1 MENTI
6 EKTLNLLLDLQDV
19 DNQIYK
25 ILQVRGGLPQEVN
38 NLENELAD
46 LQMQAQTYQEGIT
59 SLEENISTLRVKIK
73 DIETLVKKYEEQQM
87 NVRNNREYDAITKEI
102 ELHNLDIQ
110 LAEKKIKESYE
121 QIARNKHA
129 LEELSNSIQKA
140 KQNLTLKQQ
149 DLNSIIGRSQ
159 EEEKK
164 LTKKRQELESMIDKP
179 LFQTYERIKN
189 KVRNNLAVV
198 LVKGGACG
206 GCFTTIY
213 PQMQAEIKEKRQLYK
228 CEHCGRI
235 LADVAEAA
243 ITIIATEEDAQLL
256 AVD

>member
-6 EKTLNLLLDLQDV
+6 EKTLNLLLELQDV
-19 DNQIYK
+19 DTQIYK
-25 ILQVRGGLPQEVN
+25 ILQVRGGLPQEVK

-46 LQMQAQTYQEGIT
+46 LQLQAQSYQEGIA
-59 SLEENISTLRVKIK
+59 SLEENISSLRVKIK
-73 DIETLVKKYEEQQM
+73 DIETLVKRYEEQQM

-102 ELHNLDIQ
+102 ELQNLDIQ
-110 LAEKKIKESYE
+110 LAEKKIRENYE
-121 QIARNKHA
+121 QIAKNKHT
-129 LEELSNSIQKA
+129 LEGLNDLIQKA
-140 KQNLTLKQQ
+140 KQNLTAKQQ

-159 EEEKK
+159 EEEQK
-164 LTKKRQELESMIDKP
+164 LTKKRHELESVIDKS
-179 LFQTYERIKN
+179 LLQTYERIRN

-213 PQMQAEIKEKRQLYK
+213 PQMQAEIKEKRQIYK

-235 LADVAEAA
+235 LADVAEA
-243 ITIIATEEDAQLL
+243 ITIIATEEDGQLL
-256 AVD
+256 AAD